1 MDIGKKIITLRQRRG
16 LSQNELREK
25 LGVSRQTIS
34 KWENGQVLPDAYNLK
49 ALAKILDISVDALL
63 SDEEL
68 NIDKTDHKKIL
79 GYILLV
85 FGLLLILIAIITG
98 IFFKDGL
105 VPLTRFAAVFGIF
118 ISVFGTFLIFY
129 KGKLF

>member
-1 MDIGKKIITLRQRRG
+1 MDIGKKIVALRQRNG
-16 LSQNELREK
+16 LSQSELREK

-49 ALAKILDISVDALL
+49 ALAQILEVSVDDLL

-68 NIDKTDHKKIL
+68 NIDKSDHKKIF

-85 FGLLLILIAIITG
+85 FGLLLIIIAIIAG
-98 IFFKDGL
+98 IFFEDGL
-105 VPLTRFAAVFGIF
+105 VPLARFAAVFG
-118 ISVFGTFLIFY
+118 VFMSTFGAFLIFY
-129 KGKLF
+129 KGILF

>member
-49 ALAKILDISVDALL
+49 ALAKILDISVDDLL

-68 NIDKTDHKKIL
+68 NIDKTDHKKI
-79 GYILLV
+79 
-85 FGLLLILIAIITG
+85 
-98 IFFKDGL
+98 
-105 VPLTRFAAVFGIF
+105 
-118 ISVFGTFLIFY
+118 
-129 KGKLF
+129 